1 MSNTMK
7 LVLGAVVT
15 ALIAWVLHGPCKFGA
30 KCAEAQNASAPA
42 AAPLAAPEVPATAEA
57 VKACQQGVD
66 GVIKGKTIN
75 FASGGANISADSLAL
90 IESVA
95 SGLKDC
101 QGTSIE
107 IAGHTDLTGGD
118 AANMALSQSRAD
130 SVAKA
135 LVERGIPANRLV
147 AKGYGESKPLEAAM
161 TSAANAKN
169 RRIEFHVA
177 TSAAPAAAPA
187 E

>member
-1 MSNTMK
+1 MA
-7 LVLGAVVT
+7 VL
-15 ALIAWVLHGPCKFGA
+15 LIADVNEG
-30 KCAEAQNASAPA
+30 Q
-42 AAPLAAPEVPATAEA
+42 LAT
-57 VKACQQGVD
+57 
-66 GVIKGKTIN
+66 
-75 FASGGANISADSLAL
+75 
-90 IESVA
+90 
-95 SGLKDC
+95 
-101 QGTSIE
+101 
-107 IAGHTDLTGGD
+107 
-118 AANMALSQSRAD
+118 D